1 MGMDKINEVM
11 QDYVKNQEI
20 SGAALLVRRGD
31 EILYEN
37 RWGYSRCETNQ
48 EIKEDSIYRLMSMT
62 KCITAVA
69 VMICIE
75 KGLLEL
81 DAPLSRYIPE
91 FAGMQVMEDPRYE
104 FSMDKMKKI
113 PLLLLMEIQSS
124 NINIRLIL
132 VRWCMMVRCIFMPDM
147 MNVRHR
153 LSIIS

>member
-1 MGMDKINEVM
+1 MQMITGIIRIILYREEKSWGWIKSMKVM

-91 FAGMQVMEDPRYE
+91 FAGMRLWRIHGMN
-104 FSMDKMKKI
+104 F
-113 PLLLLMEIQSS
+113 LW
-124 NINIRLIL
+124 IR
-132 VRWCMMVRCIFMPDM
+132 
-147 MNVRHR
+147 
-153 LSIIS
+153 

>member
-48 EIKEDSIYRLMSMT
+48 EIKEDSIYRLMSMR

-75 KGLLEL
+75 KGCWNSMLHYQDIFRNL
-81 DAPLSRYIPE
+81 PE
-91 FAGMQVMEDPRYE
+91 CRLWRIHGMN
-104 FSMDKMKKI
+104 F
-113 PLLLLMEIQSS
+113 LW
-124 NINIRLIL
+124 IR
-132 VRWCMMVRCIFMPDM
+132 
-147 MNVRHR
+147 
-153 LSIIS
+153 